1 MSIARY
7 IKIFAV
13 LFLLVGIIGCKSE
26 FEKIRTS
33 GDAEAIYK
41 TAVQYYEDR
50 EYLRAQTL
58 IELIL
63 GVYRGKPELEELYFK
78 YAYTYFYL
86 ESYTLAAYYFDNFS
100 NTFSTSALR
109 EEADYMTAYSYYKLS
124 PSFRLDQGNTASAIN
139 EFQLFVNT
147 YPDSERV
154 DECNQLMDIMRQ
166 KMERKAFATAE
177 LYYDLKQYQA
187 ATQSFENLLKDFPE
201 TEDTER
207 IRYRIVESYFYLADN
222 SIYEK
227 RKERYE
233 SARKA
238 AEDFLDKY
246 TKSEYRKA
254 VENILENSILALNTI
269 SADGGYQESSAR
281 AGS

>member
-1 MSIARY
+1 MKIAPF
-7 IKIFAV
+7 IKSLVVV
-13 LFLLVGIIGCKSE
+13 LLLFGTIGCKSE

-33 GDAEAIYK
+33 GDADTIYK
-41 TAVQYYEDR
+41 TAIQYYEDR
-50 EYLRAQTL
+50 EYLKAQTL

-78 YAYTYFYL
+78 YAYSYFYL

-100 NTFSTSALR
+100 STFSTSLLR

-124 PSFRLDQGNTASAIN
+124 PSYRLDQTDTESAIN

-154 DECNQLMDIMRQ
+154 EECNQLMDILRQ
-166 KMERKAFATAE
+166 KLERKAFTTAE

-201 TEDTER
+201 TENTEQ
-207 IRYRIVESYFYLADN
+207 IRFRIVESYFYLADN
-222 SIYEK
+222 SVYEK
-227 RKERYE
+227 QKERYQL
-233 SARKA
+233 AREA
-238 AEDFLDKY
+238 AEEFLNKY
-246 TKSEYRKA
+246 TDSEFRKS
-254 VENILENSILALNTI
+254 VENILDNSITALNNI
-269 SADGGYQESSAR
+269 SANGGYQESSAR

>member
-1 MSIARY
+1 MSIAQY
-7 IKIFAV
+7 FKSFVVFI
-13 LFLLVGIIGCKSE
+13 LLIGIVGCKSE

-33 GDAEAIYK
+33 GDADTIYK
-41 TAVQYYEDR
+41 TAIQYYEDR

-63 GVYRGKPELEELYFK
+63 GVYRGKPELEDLYFK

-86 ESYTLAAYYFDNFS
+86 ESYTLAAYYFENFS
-100 NTFSTSALR
+100 NTFSTSILR

-124 PSFRLDQGNTASAIN
+124 PSFRLDQGDTESAIN

-154 DECNQLMDIMRQ
+154 EECNQLMDILRQ
-166 KMERKAFATAE
+166 KLEKKAFATAE

-201 TEDTER
+201 TQNTEQ

-222 SIYEK
+222 SIFEK

-233 SARKA
+233 AAKLA
-238 AEDFLDKY
+238 AEDFLNKY
-246 TKSEYRKA
+246 TDSEFRKSVK
-254 VENILENSILALNTI
+254 NILDNSILALNNI
-269 SADGGYQESSAR
+269 SANGGYQESSAR